1 MYRHLLLPMD
11 GSASSESS
19 ARCGAQLA
27 RQLNARI
34 TALHVQSPARSRADG
49 TPPHDEAA
57 SHGMLDYARR
67 VAQAAGVQCDVVC
80 ERGEHPY
87 QVIVDSAQRLG
98 CDLIV
103 MASHRRGTL
112 EALLFGSQTQQVLA
126 RCGLPVL
133 VVS

>member
-11 GSASSESS
+11 ASPSSESA
-19 ARCGAQLA
+19 ARSSVRLA

-34 TALHVQSPARSRADG
+34 TALHVQSPPLRPARRIAEPD
-49 TPPHDEAA
+49 AA
-57 SHGMLDYARR
+57 CGVLDYAKR
-67 VAQAAGVQCDVVC
+67 VAQAAGVACDAVC
-80 ERGEHPY
+80 VAGDPPC
-87 QVIVDSAQRLG
+87 QTIVDYAHRLG

-112 EALLFGSQTQQVLA
+112 EALLFGSQTQNVLA
-126 RCGLPVL
+126 RCSLPVL

>member
-11 GSASSESS
+11 DSASSEAC
-19 ARCGAQLA
+19 ARCGVQLA

-34 TALHVQSPARSRADG
+34 TALHVQAPARPRADG
-49 TPPHDEAA
+49 SVPPGGAD

-67 VAQAAGVQCDVVC
+67 VAQAAGVDCDIVC

-87 QVIVDSAQRLG
+87 QVIVDSARRLG